1 MDLTLIVDALAV
13 VKDWSCNVSNSLF
26 PVLFFVKLFGL
37 NLSFSELKHRLV
49 SFLMKMLLVILFS
62 FFVKIQLIQD
72 FDSSLEQVLMIF

>member
-49 SFLMKMLLVILFS
+49 RFLVKMLLVILFS